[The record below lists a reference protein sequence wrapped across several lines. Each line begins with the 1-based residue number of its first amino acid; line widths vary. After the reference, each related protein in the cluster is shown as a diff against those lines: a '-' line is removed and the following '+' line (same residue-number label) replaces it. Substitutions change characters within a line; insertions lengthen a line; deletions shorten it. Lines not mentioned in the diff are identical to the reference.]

1 MSKANN
7 NEANNNQNHCCWRK
21 VTEGYSIKAN
31 AKYYLEH
38 QNDRIIVLMPLLLCL
53 D

>member
-7 NEANNNQNHCCWRK
+7 NQNHGCLRK

-31 AKYYLEH
+31 VKYHLEH
-38 QNDRIIVLMPLLLCL
+38 
-53 D
+53 